1 MQKIKIISI
10 GKTKEKWLQE
20 AISEYTKRLSPYAQ
34 IESIWGKDDD
44 HLLKLLIN
52 EKNIICLDPFGQ
64 EMNSEEFSQFLQA
77 SLLEGGSRLTF
88 VIGGAE
94 GLPLI
99 LRQKYPLL
107 SLSKLTFTHQFAR
120 LLLIEQ
126 IYRAFEISK
135 GTKYHK

>member
-10 GKTKEKWLQE
+10 GKTKEKWLQD
-20 AISEYTKRLSPYAQ
+20 AIFEYTKRLSPYLE
-34 IESIWGKDDD
+34 IEFIWAKDNE
-44 HLLKLLIN
+44 HLIKILSL
-52 EKNIICLDPFGQ
+52 EKKIICLDPQGQ
-64 EMNSEEFSQFLQA
+64 EMDSETFSSFLHT
-77 SLLEGGSRLTF
+77 SLIDGGARVTF

-94 GLPLI
+94 GLPQI
-99 LRQKYPLL
+99 LRKSFPLL
-107 SLSKLTFTHQFAR
+107 SLSRLTFTHQCTR